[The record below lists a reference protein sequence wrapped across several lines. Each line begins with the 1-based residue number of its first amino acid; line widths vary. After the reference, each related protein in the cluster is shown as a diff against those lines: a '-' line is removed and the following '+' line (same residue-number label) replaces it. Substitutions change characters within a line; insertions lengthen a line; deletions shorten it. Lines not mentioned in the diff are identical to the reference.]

1 MGTVRPQVSPSSPKN
16 PPGVNRPERRHHGPG
31 EQVVTSASDYNRTP
45 RARRV
50 ERRILDLL
58 RLRQDQGGAT
68 PGEILGYTRGLS
80 QPCLRA
86 AERDEALS
94 RLLERGAITRAE
106 YPVTCHGVK
115 RTVPLYRLAGG
126 GAS

>member
-1 MGTVRPQVSPSSPKN
+1 MSTHIESPS
-16 PPGVNRPERRHHGPG
+16 
-31 EQVVTSASDYNRTP
+31 

-58 RLRQDQGGAT
+58 SLRQDSGGAT
-68 PGEILGYTRGLS
+68 PGEILAYTRGLS

-86 AERDEALS
+86 AERDEALA
-94 RLLERGAITRAE
+94 RLLERGAIRVGE

-115 RTVPLYRLAGG
+115 RKVPIYRLARRPR
-126 GAS
+126 GAP